1 MAIAAGY
8 STMHYTKMFGIA
20 DFGKYRQLFYLNG
33 NDTQWSLRSDSLKDK
48 KPSIAVMA
56 SVFAGFI
63 ETLDKR
69 EAIVAVDNMLF
80 YSDTILISMMKS
92 GIVQE
97 VGEEAQ
103 LNTEKLIRMKPDLI
117 IGSSVLSGNKTIA
130 ERFRKSG
137 IILLTCENYKEQH
150 PLARAEWIRFFG
162 FILGCESKADSI
174 FNDIEKSYNAQLKSV
189 KSSTAKP
196 KVLTDAMYLDAW
208 NIPGGKSYTARLI
221 EDAGGEYVFA
231 HKQEMYTYPMNLE
244 SVIKSASNA
253 DVWIHVNRFKTKAEM
268 LSADPRYTFF
278 RAFNQGRVFN
288 NNKRENAN
296 GGNDF
301 WEMGPVRPDLIL
313 SDLIAIFSQ
322 DKISDDKLY
331 FYTRVD

>member
-1 MAIAAGY
+1 
-8 STMHYTKMFGIA
+8 MFGIA
-20 DFGKYRQLFYLNG
+20 DFGRYRQLFYLNG
-33 NDTQWSLRSDSLKDK
+33 KDTQWSLRSDQLKDK
-48 KPSIAVMA
+48 SPGIAVMA

-63 ETLDKR
+63 EALDKR
-69 EAIVAVDNMLF
+69 EAIVAVDNRLF
-80 YSDTILISMMKS
+80 YSDTILLSMMAS

-130 ERFRKSG
+130 ERFRKLG
-137 IILLTCENYKEQH
+137 LILLTCENYKEQH

-162 FILGCESKADSI
+162 FILECESKADSI
-174 FNDIEKSYNAQLKSV
+174 FTEVEKAYKSQLSLINKQ
-189 KSSTAKP
+189 AIKP

-208 NIPGGKSYTARLI
+208 NIPGGRSYTARLI
-221 EDAGGEYVFA
+221 EDAGGEYVFTD
-231 HKQEMYTYPMNLE
+231 KQDLYTYPMNLE
-244 SVIKSASNA
+244 SVIKAAGNA
-253 DVWIHVNRFKTKAEM
+253 DVWIHVNRYRTKTEM
-268 LSADPRYTFF
+268 LRADPRYTFF
-278 RAFNQGRVFN
+278 KAFNQGRVYN
-288 NNKRENAN
+288 NNKRENIN

-331 FYTRVD
+331 FYSRVD